1 LNQHPPARR
10 YRAHL
15 SQFTTSVLQTK
26 NPWVVAFFAFSYP
39 GFGHLLL
46 HRYIAGFILIIWET
60 FINGKANVNLGILF
74 TLIGDFDKAKE
85 VMDERWL
92 MLYVGIYM
100 FGIWD
105 SYRTTV
111 DLNKQYLLA
120 DHEDAALHRPNFMGA
135 WDINFMDKRK
145 PWVAVAWSALFPGL
159 GHLYIHKVIAGFFLF
174 AYTVAIMYFG
184 HVTEGI
190 QYTMHGR
197 FSDAKQVLDMQWLLY
212 LPSIYFFILYDAYTT
227 TVDYNLLFEK
237 EMKKFLRENYQK
249 KEFKFPF

>member
-1 LNQHPPARR
+1 MTQNSQARR

-46 HRYIAGFILIIWET
+46 HRYIAGFILIIWEM
-60 FINGKANVNLGILF
+60 FINGQANVNLGILY
-74 TLIGDFDKAKE
+74 TLTGDFSEAKK

-111 DLNKQYLLA
+111 DLNKQYILA
-120 DHEDAALHRPNFMGA
+120 DHEDASLLPITMGA
-135 WDINFMDKRK
+135 WDINFIDKRK
-145 PWVAVAWSALFPGL
+145 PWVAITWSALFPGL
-159 GHLYIHKVIAGFFLF
+159 GHLYIHKVIAGFFIF

-184 HVTEGI
+184 HIPEGI
-190 QYTMHGR
+190 QFTMLGK
-197 FSDAKQVLDMQWLLY
+197 FSDAKKVVDMQWLLY
-212 LPSIYFFILYDAYTT
+212 LPSIYFFILYDAYNS

-249 KEFKFPF
+249 KKFIFPF

>member
-1 LNQHPPARR
+1 VNQRPQARR

-15 SQFTTSVLQTK
+15 SQFTTSVLQKK

-46 HRYIAGFILIIWET
+46 HRYVAGFTLILWEA

-74 TLIGDFDKAKE
+74 TLIGDFGKAKE
-85 VMDERWL
+85 VLDERWL

-100 FGIWD
+100 FGVWD

-120 DHEDAALHRPNFMGA
+120 DHEDASLSPNAMGA

-184 HVTEGI
+184 HIPEGI
-190 QYTMHGR
+190 QYTMHGE
-197 FSDAKQVLDMQWLLY
+197 FSEAKQVVDMQWLLY
-212 LPSIYFFILYDAYTT
+212 LPSIYFFILYDAYSSTIE
-227 TVDYNLLFEK
+227 YNLLFEK

-249 KEFKFPF
+249 KEFKFPL

>member
-1 LNQHPPARR
+1 MSQNPQARR

-15 SQFTTSVLQTK
+15 SQFSTSILQTK

-46 HRYIAGFILIIWET
+46 HRYIAGFILIIWEM
-60 FINGKANVNLGILF
+60 FINGKANVNLGILY
-74 TLIGDFDKAKE
+74 TLTGNFGEAKE

-111 DLNKQYLLA
+111 DLNKQYILA
-120 DHEDAALHRPNFMGA
+120 DREDASLRPNAMGA

-145 PWVAVAWSALFPGL
+145 PWVAVTWSALFPGL
-159 GHLYIHKVIAGFFLF
+159 GHLYVHKVIAGFFIF

-184 HVTEGI
+184 HIPEGI
-190 QYTMHGR
+190 QYTMLGK
-197 FSDAKQVLDMQWLLY
+197 FSEVKKVVDMQWLLY
-212 LPSIYFFILYDAYTT
+212 LPSIYFFILYDAYNS

-249 KEFKFPF
+249 NKFIFPF